1 MSLYLPLRMD
11 EKKPRRQQLR
21 PSRRE
26 LLGFNDYWLMLFGIP
41 AVSVFGAHAF
51 AAVPPIGLLFDWP
64 VYLMS
69 TVFTCLYWLG
79 NREITLF
86 IRRRYFFSDREP
98 YRLAILLVAVV
109 VYSLSIG
116 FLGWMLSAMSPEAVN
131 HSKGTTLGGVLITFF
146 VLSIYEAVWNASKFR
161 NARIEMEQARSAQMQ
176 SELNALKAQ
185 VNPHFLFNNLNT
197 LSALIAEDESM
208 ALGFVDR
215 LSFVYRNLLE
225 VKDKEFVTLQSELKF
240 THAYIYLLKM
250 RFDEALEVLQHFS
263 PEAEKRYI
271 VPLALQLVVE
281 NAIKHNVA
289 SRKAPLRITFDMRS
303 GDAVVVTNNLQPK
316 EVAEPSTGI
325 GMTAISARYKA
336 LGIHT
341 VEWGAKNGVFEV
353 KLPLLTIESYANSHH

>member
-1 MSLYLPLRMD
+1 MSLYLPLHMD
-11 EKKPRRQQLR
+11 ENKSHRQQLR
-21 PSRRE
+21 PTRRE
-26 LLGFNDYWLMLFGIP
+26 LLGFNDFWLMLFGIP

-51 AAVPPIGLLFDWP
+51 AAVPPVGLLFDWP

-69 TVFTCLYWLG
+69 MVFTCLYWLG

-98 YRLAILLVAVV
+98 YRLAVLLVAVV

-116 FLGWMLSAMSPEAVN
+116 FLGWMLSALSPEAVN

-225 VKDKEFVTLQSELKF
+225 VKDKELVTLQSELKF
-240 THAYIYLLKM
+240 TDAYIYLLKM
-250 RFDEALEVLQHFS
+250 RFDDALEVQQHFS
-263 PEAEKRYI
+263 PEAERRYI

-289 SRKAPLRITFDMRS
+289 SRKAPLHLTLDMRS
-303 GDAVVVTNNLQPK
+303 GDALVVTNNLQPK
-316 EVAEPSTGI
+316 AVSEPSTGI
-325 GMTAISARYKA
+325 GMSAILARYRA
-336 LGIHT
+336 LGVND
-341 VEWGAKNGVFEV
+341 VEWGEKNGSFVV
-353 KLPLLTIESYANSHH
+353 RLPLLTIESYASSHH